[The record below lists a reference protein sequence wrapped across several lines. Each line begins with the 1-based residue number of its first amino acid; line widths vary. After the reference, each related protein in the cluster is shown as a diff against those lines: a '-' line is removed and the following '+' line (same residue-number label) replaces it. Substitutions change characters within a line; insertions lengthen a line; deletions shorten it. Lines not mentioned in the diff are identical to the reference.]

1 MDGPTAEQLEAFL
14 SIPCKT
20 HKLFLNSYPNS
31 FTGKEA
37 VALITNKFNFSEAEA
52 LDFGNFLIRG
62 EIIEQ
67 LTNRFNSNFASKSNY
82 IYVIQVSCNKKFY
95 HLY

>member
-1 MDGPTAEQLEAFL
+1 MDGTPTSDQVEAFL
-14 SIPCKT
+14 TIPCKT

-37 VALITNKFNFSEAEA
+37 VSYLINKLGLSETQAIE
-52 LDFGNFLIRG
+52 FGNLLIRG

-67 LTNRFNSNFASKSNY
+67 QTNRFNTNFASKSNY
-82 IYVIQVSCNKKFY
+82 IYIIQVRQKKTTK
-95 HLY
+95 